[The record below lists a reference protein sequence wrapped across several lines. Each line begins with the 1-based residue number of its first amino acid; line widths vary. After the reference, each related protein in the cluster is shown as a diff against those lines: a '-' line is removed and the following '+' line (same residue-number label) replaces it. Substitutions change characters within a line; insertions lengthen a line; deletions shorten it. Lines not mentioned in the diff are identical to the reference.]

1 MKHESVAVRGED
13 ERDVERR
20 GVGEALLDA
29 TGHAVRIVLGLDQGQ
44 RDVPFEIED
53 IVGPL
58 GLAARDQPAAH
69 DDAALGGTHLV
80 ADLQHLVASRL
91 PQGGRDELGADVAF
105 AECALVHPAGA
116 NSWVS
121 TIRAHYSRKPKRRA
135 PAAHPQKCPYRA
147 TLISGQKPE
156 LTSRVQRSARSEK
169 SRRVTPKMRQAV
181 HDGD

>member
-135 PAAHPQKCPYRA
+135 PAAHPQKMPLPRDSHLWPKA
-147 TLISGQKPE
+147 GADKPRSTLRKIGKKPPRNPKNETSG
-156 LTSRVQRSARSEK
+156 A
-169 SRRVTPKMRQAV
+169 
-181 HDGD
+181 